1 MSGPR
6 GRDSFQE
13 AAVSS
18 TNLSGRIDA
27 NKRFAGA
34 DFEAWMRG
42 LVADLDTT
50 RVLDICCGTGNQL
63 VLYADKPDCAHL
75 AGLDRSPQSLDAA
88 RQRVADTTFAG
99 ALDLCAGDMDAT
111 FDQPGI
117 AGTAYDLISCC
128 YGLYY
133 ARDVAALLD
142 NALRHL
148 TAHGRL
154 MIVGPWGANNQ
165 NLFDILCRHVTLPE
179 LVVRSATSFMSD
191 EIVPH
196 LSAQAPVVSETF
208 VNPVADPD
216 VDAVLAYWRR
226 TTFYDADA
234 EDAVR
239 ADLEARFAETGS
251 FIVEKH
257 VMAVIAGS

>member
-1 MSGPR
+1 MSGSKD
-6 GRDSFQE
+6 RDTFEE

-18 TNLSGRIDA
+18 SNLSGRIDA

-63 VLYADKPDCAHL
+63 VLYAGKPDCAHL
-75 AGLDRSPQSLDAA
+75 AGLDMSSDSLDAA
-88 RQRVADTTFAG
+88 RQRIAG
-99 ALDLCAGDMDAT
+99 TDFSGTLDLRAGDMDAT

-117 AGTAYDLISCC
+117 RDGHFDLISCC

-133 ARDVAALLD
+133 ANHVRALLD
-142 NALRHL
+142 DALLHL

-165 NLFDILCRHVTLPE
+165 SLFDLLRRHITLPE
-179 LVVRSATSFMSD
+179 LVVRSATSFMVE
-191 EIVPH
+191 EIMHHLGSRVPVH
-196 LSAQAPVVSETF
+196 TENF
-208 VNPVADPD
+208 VNPVRYPD

-226 TTFYDADA
+226 TTFHDAAA

-239 ADLEARFAETGS
+239 ADLEARFAETGA
-251 FIVEKH
+251 FVVEKH
-257 VMAVIAGS
+257 VMAIIAGS